1 MSLKKIKLF
10 FLKLVAIMKLL
21 HFVLFE
27 LKKIRK
33 AKVVFFFPF
42 YHTGGAEKIHL
53 NIVKALNNA
62 NNYVLFTQKSSSD
75 NYRSQFL
82 LNANCCEVYDLLHRN
97 YFIRN
102 QFIKL
107 LSRELNKSK
116 ELISVFGSNA
126 FFFYELIPLL
136 NDSIKKIDLIH
147 AFSKPDYG
155 IEIASLSYV
164 KYLDKRVVINE
175 KTLLDFKELYH
186 EKKLNDFLGNIVKI
200 ENGID
205 INDTILNKSKKS
217 NFTVLFVGRWSREKR
232 PELFLQIAKRVLE
245 KYSDIN
251 FLMLGSEMEPYKNE
265 IINSGVVYKGEI
277 KNENSLQNIYQK
289 ANLLLITSYR
299 EGFPVVVMEA
309 MVNGVVPI
317 VTNVGGL
324 SEHITNGING
334 FLIENE
340 NPDTVIIENFSKKI
354 EELYQER
361 EILARISENALNYAH
376 ENFDIEVFNN
386 QYNKILLNKDV

>member
-1 MSLKKIKLF
+1 MNSKAITLLFLKFVAAIKLLQF
-10 FLKLVAIMKLL
+10 IV
-21 HFVLFE
+21 FE
-27 LKKIRK
+27 LQKIRK

-42 YHTGGAEKIHL
+42 YHTGGAEKVHL
-53 NIVKALNNA
+53 NIVKALNNK
-62 NNYVLFTQKSSSD
+62 NNYVLFTQKSSSE

-126 FFFYELIPLL
+126 FFFYEFIPLL
-136 NDSIKKIDLIH
+136 NDSIQKIDLIH

-175 KTLLDFKELYH
+175 KTLLDFNELYH
-186 EKKLNDFLGNIVKI
+186 EKKLDDFLGNIVKI

-205 INDTILNKSKKS
+205 INDTVLNKSKKS

-232 PELFLQIAKRVLE
+232 PEMFLQIANRVLE

-251 FLMLGSEMEPYKNE
+251 FHMLGSEMEPHKKE
-265 IINSGVVYKGEI
+265 IMNSGVVYKGEI

-289 ANLLLITSYR
+289 ADLLLITSYR

-309 MVNGVVPI
+309 MANGVVPI

-324 SEHITNGING
+324 SEHITNGVNG
-334 FLIENE
+334 FLIKNE
-340 NPDTVIIENFSKKI
+340 NFDTAVIENFSKKI
-354 EELYQER
+354 EELFQER
-361 EILARISENALNYAH
+361 EVIARMSENALNYAH
-376 ENFDIEVFNN
+376 SNFDIEVFNN
-386 QYNKILLNKDV
+386 RYKNLLLNN